1 MPCGKLVGRDLVCR
15 NKAHAGMRGA
25 QEKLAIDREGNLARV
40 APVANARYHIAP
52 VRKSKSVERNDEM
65 LCLAPQKGR

>member
-1 MPCGKLVGRDLVCR
+1 V
-15 NKAHAGMRGA
+15 RGA